1 MSFATLLLLAHIV
14 ARALALVGGRA
25 FARVARKGTL
35 EREHLK
41 CLLRRLHAKGRIGA
55 KGEPFLDTMQRLVI
69 AVSAVA
75 RFEGPCPVARDVPR
89 VWGLALATR
98 LAAQCAPPT
107 FPHDSS

>member
-75 RFEGPCPVARDVPR
+75 RSDGPCPVARDVPR
-89 VWGLALATR
+89 GVFAMIAQA
-98 LAAQCAPPT
+98 LAAQSSPPVLSM
-107 FPHDSS
+107 DSS